1 MSRFSFIALAL
12 SLLLASASLAQVKA
26 DANEGKFSSSPLPIA
41 LYGEAKPSSSCSGC
55 KLTQASATSSVPGML
70 YLDQPV
76 AQESYG
82 AYVRHQLKW
91 DRHECSP
98 DGCPKA
104 VGCSNF
110 WSELKFV
117 FGSCRQFYGTAE
129 STVYHHRNTRH
140 RDYP

>member
-1 MSRFSFIALAL
+1 MSRTLMIAL
-12 SLLLASASLAQVKA
+12 SLALLPASASFAQTTAVGAK
-26 DANEGKFSSSPLPIA
+26 GKLSSGVIPVG
-41 LYGEAKPSSSCSGC
+41 LYGEAKPSASCSNC
-55 KLTQASATSSVPGML
+55 KVTQASGSVTGKL

-76 AQESYG
+76 PQGDYG
-82 AYVRHQLKW
+82 GYLRHQLMW

-110 WSELKFV
+110 WSECKFI

-129 STVYHHRNTRH
+129 ATIYHHRNTRY

>member
-1 MSRFSFIALAL
+1 MSRALIVAL
-12 SLLLASASLAQVKA
+12 GFALVPASASFAQVKA
-26 DANEGKFSSSPLPIA
+26 AVDKGKSSSRVIPAA
-41 LYGEAKPSSSCSGC
+41 LYGEAKPSSCAGC
-55 KLTQASATSSVPGML
+55 GDAQAPHSSPGKL
-70 YLDQPV
+70 YLDRPG
-76 AQESYG
+76 ATGLYG
-82 AYVRHQLKW
+82 DHLRYQLMW
-91 DRHECSP
+91 DQHECSP

-129 STVYHHRNTRH
+129 GTIYHHRNTRY